1 MATTAAAVI
10 ACAAGASY
18 VYEQPKPGYI
28 AGWVEPD
35 SPTGSGTN
43 YKTLAEAMVKCDEYA
58 SSFGECKVSG
68 GNAGT
73 PGSGCICHGITLQNG
88 DYQLRASE
96 TINPNTAS
104 GEQSWLRTA
113 MRCESNW
120 GSSFLLVALCVST
133 VYVGGGRLYHQRH
146 GRSEWPHAANW
157 AELRSLVLD
166 GATFARARVQGKR
179 APRQRGDSKS
189 HLEHRIV
196 AGHAQRDQTEQQLEK
211 PTRDRSPRKK
221 DSDRRRQMQ
230 QPEDEP
236 ADVNASL
243 DPPQLSHP
251 SQTPP
256 SGARAVASAGG
267 GRWVHVPT

>member
-10 ACAAGASY
+10 ACVAGARY

-58 SSFGECKVSG
+58 NSFGECKVSG

-88 DYQLRASE
+88 NYQLRASE
-96 TINPNTAS
+96 TITPNTAN

-120 GSSFLLVALCVST
+120 GSSFLVVALCVST

-146 GRSEWPHAANW
+146 GRSEWPHATHW
-157 AELRSLVLD
+157 AELHSLVVD
-166 GATFARARVQGKR
+166 GATFARARFQGKR
-179 APRQRGDSKS
+179 VTRQREDSY
-189 HLEHRIV
+189 LEHRITS
-196 AGHAQRDQTEQQLEK
+196 GHTQRDKTELQPEK
-211 PTRDRSPRKK
+211 HARDCSTRKK
-221 DSDRRRQMQ
+221 DSDKRREKPDNAPASVNSSLH
-230 QPEDEP
+230 PELP
-236 ADVNASL
+236 
-243 DPPQLSHP
+243 HP
-251 SQTPP
+251 SETS
-256 SGARAVASAGG
+256 SGTRAVASAGG